1 MNTLTND
8 PHGDQPLLHAGPAPQ
23 DAAATLVLIHGR
35 GASAES
41 ILSLHRVLGLKS
53 LAGLAPQAAG
63 HTWYPHSFLAPME
76 SNQPYLDSALRRI
89 DSIVGDLLAR
99 NIASERV
106 ALLGFSQGAC
116 LTSEYVARHPR
127 RYGAVM
133 VLTGG
138 LIGPPGTP
146 RNYTGSLDGTPVFLA
161 SGDPDP
167 HVPFERVLETQAV
180 FTRMGA
186 TVDLRRYPGMPH
198 SINQEEMDACREL
211 LESVVSRR

>member
-1 MNTLTND
+1 MND
-8 PHGDQPLLHAGPAPQ
+8 PHADQPLLHAGPAPQ

-41 ILSLHRVLGLKS
+41 ILSLHRVLGIRN

-89 DSIVGDLLAR
+89 DSIVEDLLAR
-99 NIASERV
+99 NIAPERI

-198 SINQEEMDACREL
+198 SINQEEMDACRAL